1 MACKTALKTESSFGK
16 ELPEPCSPART
27 KEIVVM
33 PDIYTHDHETKKPD
47 PAIVDQSLPHID
59 KFVGFNPYDTGIM
72 QKKLPDG

>member
-1 MACKTALKTESSFGK
+1 MACKTALKIESSFGK
-16 ELPEPCSPART
+16 ELPEPRSPARP
-27 KEIVVM
+27 KEIAVM

-72 QKKLPDG
+72 QKKLSDG